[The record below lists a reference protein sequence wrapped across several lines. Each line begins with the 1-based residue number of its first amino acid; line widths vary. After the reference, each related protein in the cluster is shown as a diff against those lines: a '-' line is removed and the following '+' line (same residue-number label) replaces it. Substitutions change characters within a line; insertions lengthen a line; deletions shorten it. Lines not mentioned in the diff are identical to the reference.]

1 MQNSE
6 IKPNKKNN
14 IPNRRGDRPRSPVP
28 TNPAHNLANALPARD
43 GSALIWSMVVVI
55 ILLILIGIMMTV
67 AQASYHGQKVSQIST
82 QAYYTARSVNERIA
96 DWLRDTPNEMPGA
109 GASDQQTFIQ
119 KLKDESPNSIT
130 QSYDASDLDPDGKM
144 GSAEAEVAIND
155 EGTVITITVAGI
167 FADNRETVVNTLM
180 ADTDLSHSYQDANFK
195 YFTSGSAFDPDNTT
209 VAYAEVSGDRSVT
222 YGAVE
227 KELNNMP
234 RDSSPVIVG
243 NESLEDA
250 SDYRD
255 NTKDQSA
262 ANAIITSNSIRE
274 LTWRNRESQT
284 TTLGTTYY
292 PILAAGDTD
301 NDKSDI
307 RRLVTPK
314 NGRWTLNPL
323 QRSGSVTAS
332 SHQDNPTASN
342 NARII
347 DLSMGEFGGK
357 DLEIRLGG
365 YNINPSGSDNDLIND
380 PDFYNSLLMFDFT
393 DNAGANNIL
402 TNSDIE
408 YYDGNVYAQTPQHH
422 WYPQKWSSM
431 TIYTQNVPAGA
442 TNPSKTDVDGGVN
455 AHLVFGPFAHK
466 FDTYIDYW
474 NYGRYTGNPRYGQTA
489 GDFNR
494 AFPGNDGDNSN
505 ALKRR
510 GMAYMPEY
518 FGSDFRMFF
527 LDNTDKNVLIMQ
539 GVNILGTDE
548 RHSVIYSRRGVEIG
562 GGLVKSDS
570 TDGPTNRNV
579 NSNVDGMDL
588 GTASNYPNYPAITAR
603 YSQILYNT
611 DIVLRTPNGVTTPRT
626 SRILDAT
633 LPTDGYYGQN
643 NNYSDATNKKFSP
656 TVKIIGGYMYVGEG
670 QTLVIEGGRVNPNA
684 NGSVSGSGST
694 ENEQTLTVSP
704 TSITIAPGGAV
715 ELESSSYANVN
726 TDIFV
731 NGSGSLNLKPGARAR
746 GNIIVEGGVVTKGGV
761 VMGGSSGV
769 VTAYEG
775 DVFVRE
781 GGSFTVKAGANI
793 TGDIYVSSG
802 GALTIEGGT
811 ITGDIRCAGVLNI
824 NGNFTLNYTP
834 DSVTGGDNPD
844 TEDVDESVRDA
855 NGNYIYHGI
864 FIYNH
869 PALGTGTLN
878 IPFQY
883 YTISGNSGRIH
894 AFAGYPGIPYQQG
907 NYIFCSDEP
916 NGRESNNACKHWK
929 TTTSTWQKQG
939 DSIRG

>member
-1 MQNSE
+1 MGNPD
-6 IKPNKKNN
+6 IKAGGKK
-14 IPNRRGDRPRSPVP
+14 IDKVKK
-28 TNPAHNLANALPARD
+28 HVIARD

-55 ILLILIGIMMTV
+55 VLLTLIGVM
-67 AQASYHGQKVSQIST
+67 ASVVQTSYQGQKVSQIST

-96 DWLRDTPNEMPGA
+96 DWLRDTPNEMPGE
-109 GASDQQTFIQ
+109 GASDQQTFI
-119 KLKDESPNSIT
+119 KNLKDACPGSIT
-130 QSYDASDLDPDGKM
+130 QSYDAAVLDPDGKM

-155 EGTVITITVAGI
+155 EGTVIMITVAAI
-167 FADNRETVVNTLM
+167 FAGDSETVVSTLM
-180 ADTDLSHSYQDANFK
+180 AGTDLSYSYQDANFK
-195 YFTSGSAFDPDNTT
+195 RFTSGSAFDPDNTT

-227 KELNNMP
+227 QELNDRS

-243 NESLEDA
+243 NEDLGDA

-255 NTKDQSA
+255 NTKDQST

-292 PILAAGDTD
+292 PILVTGETD

-332 SHQDNPTASN
+332 SQQDNPTASN

-365 YNINPSGSDNDLIND
+365 YNINTTTDRNDLIND

-402 TNSDIE
+402 TNSAIE

-422 WYPQKWSSM
+422 WHPQKWGSM
-431 TIYTQNVPAGA
+431 TIYTQDVPAGA
-442 TNPSKTDVDGGVN
+442 TNPSKADVDGGVN
-455 AHLVFGPFAHK
+455 ARLVFGPFGHK
-466 FDTYIDYW
+466 YNEYMDYW
-474 NYGRYTGNPRYGQTA
+474 NYGRYTGNPRYGQNP
-489 GDFNR
+489 GDFR
-494 AFPGNDGDNSN
+494 KAFPGNNSASAN
-505 ALKRR
+505 AENRK

-518 FGSDFRMFF
+518 YGNDFRMFF

-539 GVNILGTDE
+539 GVNILGTDA

-562 GGLVKSDS
+562 GGLVKLSS
-570 TDGPTNRNV
+570 TDGPTNRKV

-603 YSQILYNT
+603 YSQIFYNT
-611 DIVLRTPNGVTTPRT
+611 DIVLRTPNGATTPRT

-633 LPTDGYYGQN
+633 LPTDGYYGTN
-643 NNYSDATNKKFSP
+643 NDYSDATNKKFSP

-684 NGSVSGSGST
+684 NGPVSGSGST
-694 ENEQTLTVSP
+694 TDEQTLTVSP
-704 TSITIAPGGAV
+704 TSITIASGGVV
-715 ELESSSYANVN
+715 ELEPSSYANVN

-731 NGSGSLNLKPGARAR
+731 NGSLNLRPGAKMR
-746 GNIIVEGGVVTKGGV
+746 GNIIAEGGAVT
-761 VMGGSSGV
+761 MGGSHAI
-769 VTAYEG
+769 TNHEG
-775 DVFVRE
+775 DIYVEE
-781 GGSFTVKAGANI
+781 GGSFTIAEGANVA
-793 TGDIYVSSG
+793 GDIYVSSG
-802 GALTIEGGT
+802 GALTIGGNCT
-811 ITGDIRCAGVLNI
+811 ITGDIRCAGAMNI
-824 NGNFTLNYTP
+824 YSDFTLNYKP
-834 DSVTGGDNPD
+834 DPATGGDNPD
-844 TEDVDESVRDA
+844 TEDIDESERMNDDGVDR
-855 NGNYIYHGI
+855 YIYHGI

-869 PALGTGTLN
+869 PVLGIGTLT
-878 IPFQY
+878 IPY
-883 YTISGNSGRIH
+883 PYDISGNSGRIH
-894 AFAGYPGIPYQQG
+894 AFAGYPGVSYAVADEL
-907 NYIFCSDEP
+907 FC
-916 NGRESNNACKHWK
+916 NNRESNNACNHWK
-929 TTTSTWQKQG
+929 TTTSTWQKRG